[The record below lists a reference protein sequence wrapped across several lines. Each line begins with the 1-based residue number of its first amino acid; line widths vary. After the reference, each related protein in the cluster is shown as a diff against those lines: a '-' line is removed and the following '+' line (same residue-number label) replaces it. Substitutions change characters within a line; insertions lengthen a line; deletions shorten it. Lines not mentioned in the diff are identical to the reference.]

1 MLSDLS
7 QISPGTVLEIAPRVR
22 FIFAEPDYN
31 SGPWKGG
38 RGCPNRTNHL
48 KKTSTSSKS
57 LWKSAGI
64 RETSTRPRALADQV
78 RFHDPVFPS
87 LNLGIPNI
95 KTHIEGCRRAF
106 PDLKFTIDDT
116 IAERNEVVLH
126 WTARGTHKGEF
137 LGMQPT
143 NRKVTVEGTSIYRLE
158 GSKIAEGHA
167 NWNLASMM
175 EQPES
180 SRFQKKYEATQG
192 TNQGRKRKRKPD
204 LPFAISANLD
214 GLHIHLGAVRSSE
227 RSFQALASPPSCIFH
242 FAKVGTC

>member
-1 MLSDLS
+1 MP
-7 QISPGTVLEIAPRVR
+7 QQNKSPEENKHVVQKFVEECWNQGNLNKASE
-22 FIFAEPDYN
+22 
-31 SGPWKGG
+31 
-38 RGCPNRTNHL
+38 L
-48 KKTSTSSKS
+48 
-57 LWKSAGI
+57 
-64 RETSTRPRALADQV
+64 LADQV

-175 EQPES
+175 EQ
-180 SRFQKKYEATQG
+180 
-192 TNQGRKRKRKPD
+192 
-204 LPFAISANLD
+204 
-214 GLHIHLGAVRSSE
+214 LGVLEIPKEVRSDSRHE
-227 RSFQALASPPSCIFH
+227 SRQEAKAQA
-242 FAKVGTC
+242 